1 MKVQILMK
9 SGNEYIQEMDKAK
22 DIQDVYVLLHLNYD
36 GLMILDNNT
45 IINHSEVAEV
55 TIINK
60 EDSRANVVNIEGVT
74 VNTKAHV
81 DIDEVAKELTERLKS
96 FSDERIC
103 DPLSW

>member
-9 SGNEYIQEMDKAK
+9 SGNTYIQEMDKAK
-22 DIQDVYVLLHLNYD
+22 DIQDVYVQLHLDFD
-36 GLMILDNNT
+36 GLMVLDDNT
-45 IINHSEVAEV
+45 IINPTEVAEV

-103 DPLSW
+103 DSLSW